1 MSLAESDEDEEEHT
15 DKHPKMVTPTEQYL
29 VTRFIVT
36 FTHFLIF
43 PLTHYRNRSISE
55 QRFVLSQHNPDSDAT
70 PSTPSGTTDDVT
82 KKRRAKLVYQKASI
96 DEEPLV
102 LDQSLH
108 DLPPHQETS
117 HEQLPGNQTQ
127 DQASQD
133 HQQPDDVQASDY
145 SDVRSPSFMS
155 LQNEACTVQNA
166 KQRKA
171 IVLEQ
176 PLLEETGEKQETPL
190 EETPLEETPSEVK
203 EDDESSSRVKEE
215 TDAPSEVLHE
225 KADDDKS
232 NTPGETK
239 EEDQSSHT
247 KEESNA
253 TSELLQIPSTSQQY
267 RSLSVPSCPPQLKSI
282 LRRTNAPKSLS
293 LDIHNLDDVQ
303 DGSTK
308 RPPLVHKMSVSYSY
322 K

>member
-1 MSLAESDEDEEEHT
+1 MSRQINILKWS
-15 DKHPKMVTPTEQYL
+15 HPLSNTSLPGL
-29 VTRFIVT
+29 LIVT
-36 FTHFLIF
+36 FTTHFLIF
-43 PLTHYRNRSISE
+43 ALTHYRSRSISE
-55 QRFVLSQHNPDSDAT
+55 QRFVLSQHNTDSDAT
-70 PSTPSGTTDDVT
+70 PSLPSGTTDDIT
-82 KKRRAKLVYQKASI
+82 KKRAKLVYQKASI

-108 DLPPHQETS
+108 DLPPHQETL
-117 HEQLPGNQTQ
+117 HEQLPGDQTQ
-127 DQASQD
+127 DQASQED
-133 HQQPDDVQASDY
+133 HQKPDDVQASDY

-155 LQNEACTVQNA
+155 LQNETCTVQNA
-166 KQRKA
+166 KQRKE
-171 IVLEQ
+171 IVLER
-176 PLLEETGEKQETPL
+176 PLMEETEEKQETPL

-203 EDDESSSRVKEE
+203 EDDDPSSHVKEE

-225 KADDDKS
+225 ETDDDKS
-232 NTPGETK
+232 KTPGETK
-239 EEDQSSHT
+239 EEEESSHT

-303 DGSTK
+303 DGSSK
-308 RPPLVHKMSVSYSY
+308 RPPLVHKMSVSYSH
-322 K
+322 KQNV